1 MAQTMLTITG
11 RVAQGPKLCVSKAN
25 GAPFSVVT
33 VAVNNQRY
41 DKQKEGW
48 VDTDTTFYD
57 LVCFGPLGGNVLR
70 TLSVGD
76 PVVATG
82 RFRVSAWEGEGFKS
96 QTPTLTVENVGP
108 DLRFGHAD
116 YTRGHAGYGTD
127 RVDEE
132 VHWPAVHSSEQPR
145 GDDDPQEDQ
154 DIPADVDGVV
164 SEQDAQAHL
173 ARSA

>member
-11 RVAQGPKLCVSKAN
+11 RVAQAPKLCLSKSN
-25 GAPFSVVT
+25 GAPFSVLT

-41 DKQKEGW
+41 DKDRDGW
-48 VDTDTTFYD
+48 IDTDTTFYD

-76 PVVATG
+76 PVVASG
-82 RFRVSAWEGEGFKS
+82 RFRVSSWEGEGFKS

-108 DLRFGHAD
+108 DLRFGHAS
-116 YTRGHAGYGTD
+116 YTRGQAGYGLD

-132 VHWPAVHSSEQPR
+132 VDFASVHGHDQVPADDEMPT
-145 GDDDPQEDQ
+145 DDDV
-154 DIPADVDGVV
+154 PADVDGVV
-164 SEQDAQAHL
+164 SEEDAQAHL

>member
-11 RVAQGPKLCVSKAN
+11 RVAQAPKLCTGKTN
-25 GAPFSVVT
+25 GALFSVVT

-41 DKQKEGW
+41 DKEKEAW
-48 VDTDTTFYD
+48 IDTDTTFYD

-76 PVVATG
+76 AVVATG
-82 RFRVSAWEGEGFKS
+82 RFRVSSWEGEGFKS

-116 YTRGHAGYGTD
+116 YTRGQAGYGED
-127 RVDEE
+127 RVDQE
-132 VHWPAVHSSEQPR
+132 VDWPAVHGSEQPQ
-145 GDDDPQEDQ
+145 GDDDPGEDQ
-154 DIPADVDGVV
+154 GIPTDADGVV
-164 SEQDAQAHL
+164 SEEDAQAHL